1 VESIQ
6 SVPWGAGDDAWV
18 RAVDAWEWHA
28 KYKTRHDG
36 TRELV
41 SWVKTG
47 KCPRC
52 GDEMT
57 VEQPRGYGQTIEG
70 DEGETVIASADKLK
84 GAKCDCSGT
93 HAGRPSEVEHGCGAA
108 GYIHAAQS
116 KSTEGRS

>member
-1 VESIQ
+1 MESIH

-18 RAVDAWEWHA
+18 RAVNAWEWHA

-41 SWVKTG
+41 SWLKTG

-57 VEQPRGYGQTIEG
+57 VEQTRGYGQTIEG
-70 DEGETVIASADKLK
+70 ETVAASADKLK
-84 GAKCDCSGT
+84 RAICDCSGA

-108 GYIHAAQS
+108 GYIQAAQS
-116 KSTEGRS
+116 KPTEGQS